1 MDTRIDTVHDE
12 GTNHAVVAGPLGA
25 LTEPPTEL
33 PVQEAVRVNP
43 VCGEPIS
50 AHGVTLV
57 TVARIGGG
65 VRGRIG
71 RSPKGRGGSAG
82 FAGRPVGAF
91 VLSEGT
97 VRWQPAVDVNRL
109 VLALAALAAVAL
121 LTRRRTALPRRRA
134 DRFLT

>member
-1 MDTRIDTVHDE
+1 MDIRMDTAHDE
-12 GTNHAVVAGPLGA
+12 GTNHAVVDGPLA
-25 LTEPPTEL
+25 AVTEAPTEL
-33 PVQEAVRVNP
+33 AVQEAMRVNP

-82 FAGRPVGAF
+82 FAGKPVGAF

-121 LTRRRTALPRRRA
+121 LTRHRAARPRSRA